1 MSDSDTEIPK
11 DPAGEV
17 STEVITTEVT
27 TTESTTTEVTEQVT
41 VEVPAHEIS
50 LSESISTDV
59 HTDVHA
65 EDEEIT
71 TVITTTEVNATE
83 ETVQDVDMEDTDV
96 GVEEPEEIAIVDQP
110 EALDQA
116 ESVIVVQEEELE
128 TEPEIVEEDVCM
140 VEEEAEVE
148 AEPVA
153 ASQPEPASI
162 LAAEPEPVAAP
173 VPATASEPE
182 SVPEPVAI
190 PEPEPTVVLEPEP
203 VITPEPEPTAL
214 PAEPIVVSEPEPV
227 AIPEPEPVA
236 APEPE
241 PVAAPEPEPVAAP
254 EPEPVAAPE
263 PEPLAVPEPEPVAAP
278 EPEPVAA
285 PEPESV
291 AAPEPEPVAAPEPE
305 PVAIP
310 EPEPVA
316 IPEPEPVAIPEPEP
330 IALVPAPV
338 VSKPKEVLK
347 RKAESKSKPESQP
360 KKAPKAKIPPPP
372 KKIKAVPVTK
382 PDGTEYILPKA
393 VKVVPQGSLGEDRKQ
408 PVATSGE
415 AVARPMVTVFN
426 DQGEASGSV
435 TLPAVFKASIRPD
448 VVNFVHTNIAKNA
461 RQAYSVNKEAGH
473 QTSAESWGTG
483 RAVARIPRVR
493 GGGTHRSGQ
502 GAFGNM
508 CRSGRM
514 FAPTKTFR
522 KWHRAINQDQRRF
535 AVCSALAASALPAL
549 VMARGHKI
557 DKINEVPLVC
567 NDGIESI
574 TKTKNAVD
582 LLERLGA
589 YEDVEKCADSK
600 KIRAG
605 KGKLRN
611 RRFTMRRGPLIIY
624 NEDHG
629 IKQAFR
635 NLPGVEVLN
644 VDRLNLLKLAPG
656 GHLGR
661 FCVWSQSAFA
671 KLDSIYGT
679 WRKKSTE
686 KSNYNLPR
694 AKMTV
699 ADVAALIN
707 SDAIQSVVR
716 PAKPASRRASIKKN
730 PLKNKN
736 VLFRLNPHAKATKR
750 AATLAAQK
758 AARGKAVDAKRGAK

>member
-203 VITPEPEPTAL
+203 VITPETEPTAL

-254 EPEPVAAPE
+254 EPE
-263 PEPLAVPEPEPVAAP
+263 
-278 EPEPVAA
+278 
-285 PEPESV
+285 SV
-291 AAPEPEPVAAPEPE
+291 AAPEPEPVAA
-305 PVAIP
+305 P